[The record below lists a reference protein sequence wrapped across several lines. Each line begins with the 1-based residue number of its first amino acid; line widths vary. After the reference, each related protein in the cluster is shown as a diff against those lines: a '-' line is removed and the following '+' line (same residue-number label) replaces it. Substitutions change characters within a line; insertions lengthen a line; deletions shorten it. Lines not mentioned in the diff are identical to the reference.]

1 MKTSPTSVSYRLR
14 TFFVPPRSAYY
25 QFYFATDDMGELW
38 LSTVDGNASA
48 ATKVRIVQKP
58 TDLYSFASE

>member
-1 MKTSPTSVSYRLR
+1 MR